1 MEDKLSAIAQE
12 ERSSTGAGG
21 AAVVSPLK
29 VFVLTMGCAKNEVD
43 SSRMVEKLL
52 PEFRENMEKEQA
64 AKNLDLMVMLFT
76 DVMGKGSYFVFYG
89 QLAYVMKDIIETVF
103 DEHTGF
109 DPGIISRKQQMMPKL
124 SELIKN
130 IQ

>member
-1 MEDKLSAIAQE
+1 MHEILNRDLKNYEINKYRIAIGQTNYSHME
-12 ERSSTGAGG
+12 
-21 AAVVSPLK
+21 
-29 VFVLTMGCAKNEVD
+29 EVQ
-43 SSRMVEKLL
+43 KQL